1 MKQVDVRFESWL
13 PKIRS
18 VEGTSQ
24 VETMEKGR
32 LVAGDNVDHVWR
44 GQVER
49 VEEDVMVKGAEMWPE
64 DWVYSKERKD

>member
-32 LVAGDNVDHVWR
+32 VVAGDNVDHV
-44 GQVER
+44 
-49 VEEDVMVKGAEMWPE
+49 
-64 DWVYSKERKD
+64 